1 MNGRKSGLWPRGRRT
16 WTMLAGAALVAAVT
30 AACSSSSSSS
40 SAPTTATNSG
50 GSANAKCGTTVP
62 VGPSNPTGIYASLPA
77 NLKAIYSSFPGE
89 LIASPWATTKIT
101 AKPPWKIG
109 FIAFAIT
116 NQYNGDVLTGLQRQ
130 FAIAKQAGLV
140 QGSLVTNIPAT
151 MAASTAEQQISA
163 IQQMV
168 RDHPAAR
175 RQRR

>member
-1 MNGRKSGLWPRGRRT
+1 MNGRQSGLWPRGRRK
-16 WTMLAGAALVAAVT
+16 WTLLAGAELVAAVT
-30 AACSSSSSSS
+30 AAWSSSSSSS

-109 FIAFAIT
+109 FIPFALN
-116 NQYNGDVLTGLQRQ
+116 NQYNDHLLTHLHPQ
-130 FAIAKQAGLV
+130 F
-140 QGSLVTNIPAT
+140 PAPN
-151 MAASTAEQQISA
+151 
-163 IQQMV
+163 
-168 RDHPAAR
+168 H
-175 RQRR
+175 